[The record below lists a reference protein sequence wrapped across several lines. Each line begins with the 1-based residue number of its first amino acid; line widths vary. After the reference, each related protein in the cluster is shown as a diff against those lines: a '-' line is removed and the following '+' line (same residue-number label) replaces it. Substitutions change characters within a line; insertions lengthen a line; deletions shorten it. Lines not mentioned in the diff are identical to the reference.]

1 MPWTQTEIEACIG
14 ACKKKAAVDAGF
26 RKKLLADPAAAV
38 KEVSGKEIPA
48 GFKIKILENDP
59 AYDATFV
66 LPPLIS
72 GNLSDRELD
81 EVAAGICGLQT
92 CAMDACGAAGNGSK

>member
-1 MPWTQTEIEACIG
+1 MAWTQTEIEACIG

-66 LPPLIS
+66 LPPLVS
-72 GNLSDRELD
+72 GNVSDSELD
-81 EVAAGICGLQT
+81 EVTAGICGLQSCGMKA
-92 CAMDACGAAGNGSK
+92 CAAAENGAK